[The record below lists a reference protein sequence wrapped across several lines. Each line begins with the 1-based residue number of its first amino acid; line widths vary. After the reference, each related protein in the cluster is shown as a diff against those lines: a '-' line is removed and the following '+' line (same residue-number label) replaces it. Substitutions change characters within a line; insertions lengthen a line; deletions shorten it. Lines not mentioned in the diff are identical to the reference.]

1 MDYKKI
7 SQEILANIGGK
18 ENIENAA
25 HCVTRLRLVLK
36 DTTKFDKEALSKIE
50 GTKGVFLNSGQLQ
63 IIFGTGTVEKVFAA
77 FSQEAGIKEVSLN
90 DIKSV
95 GMKKENIFKQ
105 GFKVFSDIFI
115 PIVPAFVGAALILG
129 IKSILTTAGLF
140 GMENSLADQFE
151 MIAGFAAF
159 LNVVA
164 STFAFLPLLVTY
176 SAVKRFGG
184 NPVFG
189 IVLGC
194 TMLFPTLMDANVFA
208 LGKETPEYWNLLG
221 FSVPAVGFQGGVFP
235 AILTSWFLA
244 KAEKF
249 FYKVVPQVVT
259 FILVPALTLIS
270 SGLALFLIF
279 GPIGNMLGQGLGAII
294 DFLYISCGPFGA
306 FVFAG
311 ALQPLVVTGTQHAI
325 QGIIGNMLG
334 QGLGA
339 IIDFLYI
346 SCGPFGA
353 FVFAGALQP
362 LVVTGT
368 QHAIQGIEASL
379 VAQTGFNYIQPLW
392 SVSIIAQGGGAIGMY
407 LLAKKHSKDREI
419 AVSSFIPTLFGISE
433 PAIFAVNLKD
443 SSIPFLCSILGAGLA
458 GAYMKI
464 FDVKAIGFALTG
476 LPGLTIVNPSALPHY
491 IIGNLLAFSLPIVFI
506 LAANKMKKIK

>member
-90 DIKSV
+90 DIKSA

-129 IKSILTTAGLF
+129 IKFILTTAGLF

-325 QGIIGNMLG
+325 QGI
-334 QGLGA
+334 
-339 IIDFLYI
+339 
-346 SCGPFGA
+346 
-353 FVFAGALQP
+353 
-362 LVVTGT
+362 
-368 QHAIQGIEASL
+368 EASL

-476 LPGLTIVNPSALPHY
+476 LPGLTIVNPPALPHY
-491 IIGNLLAFSLPIVFI
+491 IIGNLLAFSLPIIFI
-506 LAANKMKKIK
+506 LVANKMKKIK

>member
-270 SGLALFLIF
+270 SGLALFLVF
-279 GPIGNMLGQGLGAII
+279 GP
-294 DFLYISCGPFGA
+294 
-306 FVFAG
+306 
-311 ALQPLVVTGTQHAI
+311 
-325 QGIIGNMLG
+325 IGNMLG

-476 LPGLTIVNPSALPHY
+476 LPGLTIVNPPALPHY

-506 LAANKMKKIK
+506 LVANKMKKIK

>member
-90 DIKSV
+90 DIKSA

-129 IKSILTTAGLF
+129 IKFILTTAGLF

-270 SGLALFLIF
+270 SGLALFLVF
-279 GPIGNMLGQGLGAII
+279 GP
-294 DFLYISCGPFGA
+294 
-306 FVFAG
+306 
-311 ALQPLVVTGTQHAI
+311 
-325 QGIIGNMLG
+325 IGNMLG

-476 LPGLTIVNPSALPHY
+476 LPGLTIVNPPALPHY
-491 IIGNLLAFSLPIVFI
+491 IIGNLLAFSLPIIFI
-506 LAANKMKKIK
+506 LVANKMKKIK

>member
-151 MIAGFAAF
+151 MIAGFVAF

-270 SGLALFLIF
+270 SGLALFLVF
-279 GPIGNMLGQGLGAII
+279 GP
-294 DFLYISCGPFGA
+294 
-306 FVFAG
+306 
-311 ALQPLVVTGTQHAI
+311 
-325 QGIIGNMLG
+325 IGNMLG

-476 LPGLTIVNPSALPHY
+476 LPGLTIVNPPALPHY
-491 IIGNLLAFSLPIVFI
+491 IIGNLLAFSLPIIFI
-506 LAANKMKKIK
+506 LVTNKMKKIK

>member
-36 DTTKFDKEALSKIE
+36 DTTKFDKEALSRIE

-63 IIFGTGTVEKVFAA
+63 IIFGTGIVEKVFAA

-270 SGLALFLIF
+270 SGLALFLVF
-279 GPIGNMLGQGLGAII
+279 GP
-294 DFLYISCGPFGA
+294 
-306 FVFAG
+306 
-311 ALQPLVVTGTQHAI
+311 
-325 QGIIGNMLG
+325 IGNMLG

-476 LPGLTIVNPSALPHY
+476 LPGLTIVNPPALPHY
-491 IIGNLLAFSLPIVFI
+491 IIGNLLAFSLPIIFI
-506 LAANKMKKIK
+506 LVTNKMKKIK

>member
-36 DTTKFDKEALSKIE
+36 DTTKFDKEALSNIE

-63 IIFGTGTVEKVFAA
+63 IIFGTGTVEKVFNA
-77 FSQEAGIKEVSLN
+77 FLQEAGLKEASLS
-90 DIKSV
+90 DVKAAGI
-95 GMKKENIFKQ
+95 KKENIFKQ

-140 GMENSLADQFE
+140 GMENSFADQFE
-151 MIAGFAAF
+151 IVAGFAAF

-221 FSVPAVGFQGGVFP
+221 FSIPAVGFQGGVFP

-249 FYKVVPQVVT
+249 FYKIVPQVVT

-270 SGLALFLIF
+270 SGLALFLVF
-279 GPIGNMLGQGLGAII
+279 GPIGNMLGEGLGAII
-294 DFLYISCGPFGA
+294 DFLYMSCGPFGA

-311 ALQPLVVTGTQHAI
+311 ALQPLVVTGTHQ
-325 QGIIGNMLG
+325 
-334 QGLGA
+334 
-339 IIDFLYI
+339 
-346 SCGPFGA
+346 
-353 FVFAGALQP
+353 
-362 LVVTGT
+362 
-368 QHAIQGIEASL
+368 AIQGIEASL

-392 SVSIIAQGGGAIGMY
+392 SVSIIAQGGGAIAMY
-407 LLAKKHSKDREI
+407 LLAKKHSKDREV
-419 AVSSFIPTLFGISE
+419 AMSSFIPTLFGVTE

-443 SSIPFLCSILGAGLA
+443 SSIPFLCSALGAGFA

-476 LPGLTIVNPSALPHY
+476 LPGLTIVNPPALPHY
-491 IIGNLLAFSLPIVFI
+491 IIGNLIAFSLPIVFI
-506 LAANKMKKIK
+506 IFVNKIKKIK

>member
-77 FSQEAGIKEVSLN
+77 FLVEAGLKEASLS
-90 DIKSV
+90 DVKSA

-115 PIVPAFVGAALILG
+115 PIIPAFVGAALILG
-129 IKSILTTAGLF
+129 IKSVITTAGLF
-140 GMENSLADQFE
+140 GMEGSLADKYE
-151 MIAGFAAF
+151 IIAGFAAF
-159 LNVVA
+159 LTVVA

-184 NPVFG
+184 NPIFG

-194 TMLFPTLMDANVFA
+194 TMLYPSLMDANVFA

-259 FILVPALTLIS
+259 FILVPALTLVS
-270 SGLALFLIF
+270 SGLALFLVF

-294 DFLYISCGPFGA
+294 DFLYMSCGPLGA
-306 FVFAG
+306 F
-311 ALQPLVVTGTQHAI
+311 I
-325 QGIIGNMLG
+325 
-334 QGLGA
+334 
-339 IIDFLYI
+339 
-346 SCGPFGA
+346 
-353 FVFAGALQP
+353 FAGALQP

-407 LLAKKHSKDREI
+407 FLAKKKSKDREV

-476 LPGLTIVNPSALPHY
+476 LPGLTIVNPPALPHY

-506 LAANKMKKIK
+506 VLANKVKKIK

>member
-50 GTKGVFLNSGQLQ
+50 GTKGVFLNNGQLQ

-90 DIKSV
+90 DVKSA

-151 MIAGFAAF
+151 IAAGFAAF

-249 FYKVVPQVVT
+249 FYKIVPQVVT

-270 SGLALFLIF
+270 SGLALFLVF

-294 DFLYISCGPFGA
+294 DFLY
-306 FVFAG
+306 
-311 ALQPLVVTGTQHAI
+311 
-325 QGIIGNMLG
+325 M
-334 QGLGA
+334 
-339 IIDFLYI
+339 

-419 AVSSFIPTLFGISE
+419 AVPSFIPTLFGISE

-476 LPGLTIVNPSALPHY
+476 LPGLTIVNPPALPHY
-491 IIGNLLAFSLPIVFI
+491 IIGNLLAFSLPIIFI
-506 LAANKMKKIK
+506 LVTNKMKKIK

>member
-270 SGLALFLIF
+270 SGLALFLVF
-279 GPIGNMLGQGLGAII
+279 GP
-294 DFLYISCGPFGA
+294 
-306 FVFAG
+306 
-311 ALQPLVVTGTQHAI
+311 
-325 QGIIGNMLG
+325 IGNMLG

-392 SVSIIAQGGGAIGMY
+392 SISIIAQGGGAIGMY

-476 LPGLTIVNPSALPHY
+476 LPGLTIVNPPALPHY
-491 IIGNLLAFSLPIVFI
+491 IIGNLLAFSLPIIFI
-506 LAANKMKKIK
+506 LVTNKMKKIK

>member
-63 IIFGTGTVEKVFAA
+63 IIFGTGTIEKVFAA

-90 DIKSV
+90 DIKSA

-270 SGLALFLIF
+270 SGLALFLVF

-311 ALQPLVVTGTQHAI
+311 ALQPLVI
-325 QGIIGNMLG
+325 
-334 QGLGA
+334 
-339 IIDFLYI
+339 
-346 SCGPFGA
+346 
-353 FVFAGALQP
+353 
-362 LVVTGT
+362 TGT

-476 LPGLTIVNPSALPHY
+476 LPGLTIVNPPALPHY
-491 IIGNLLAFSLPIVFI
+491 IIGNLLAFSLPIIFI
-506 LAANKMKKIK
+506 LVTNKMKKIK

>member
-50 GTKGVFLNSGQLQ
+50 GTKGVFLNNGQLQ

-90 DIKSV
+90 DVKSA

-151 MIAGFAAF
+151 IAAGFAAF

-249 FYKVVPQVVT
+249 FYKIVPQVVT

-270 SGLALFLIF
+270 SGLALFLVF
-279 GPIGNMLGQGLGAII
+279 GP
-294 DFLYISCGPFGA
+294 
-306 FVFAG
+306 
-311 ALQPLVVTGTQHAI
+311 
-325 QGIIGNMLG
+325 IGNMLG

-476 LPGLTIVNPSALPHY
+476 LPGLTIVNPPALPHY
-491 IIGNLLAFSLPIVFI
+491 IIGNLLAFSLPIIFI
-506 LAANKMKKIK
+506 LVTNKMKKIK

>member
-90 DIKSV
+90 DVKSA

-270 SGLALFLIF
+270 SGLALFLVF
-279 GPIGNMLGQGLGAII
+279 GP
-294 DFLYISCGPFGA
+294 
-306 FVFAG
+306 
-311 ALQPLVVTGTQHAI
+311 
-325 QGIIGNMLG
+325 IGNMLG

-476 LPGLTIVNPSALPHY
+476 LPGLTIVNPPALPHY

>member
-36 DTTKFDKEALSKIE
+36 DTTKFDKEALSRIE

-90 DIKSV
+90 DVKSA

-325 QGIIGNMLG
+325 QGI
-334 QGLGA
+334 
-339 IIDFLYI
+339 
-346 SCGPFGA
+346 
-353 FVFAGALQP
+353 
-362 LVVTGT
+362 
-368 QHAIQGIEASL
+368 EASL

-476 LPGLTIVNPSALPHY
+476 LPGLTIVNPPALPHY
-491 IIGNLLAFSLPIVFI
+491 IIGNLLAFSLPIIFI
-506 LAANKMKKIK
+506 LVTNKMKKIK

>member
-90 DIKSV
+90 DVKSA

-208 LGKETPEYWNLLG
+208 LGKETPKYWNLLG

-279 GPIGNMLGQGLGAII
+279 GP
-294 DFLYISCGPFGA
+294 
-306 FVFAG
+306 
-311 ALQPLVVTGTQHAI
+311 
-325 QGIIGNMLG
+325 IGNMLG

-476 LPGLTIVNPSALPHY
+476 LPGLTIVNPPALPHY

>member
-90 DIKSV
+90 DIKSA

-270 SGLALFLIF
+270 SGLALFLVF
-279 GPIGNMLGQGLGAII
+279 GP
-294 DFLYISCGPFGA
+294 
-306 FVFAG
+306 
-311 ALQPLVVTGTQHAI
+311 
-325 QGIIGNMLG
+325 IGNMLG

-476 LPGLTIVNPSALPHY
+476 LPGLTIVNPPALPHY
-491 IIGNLLAFSLPIVFI
+491 IIGNLLAFSLPIIFI
-506 LAANKMKKIK
+506 LVTNKMKKIK

>member
-50 GTKGVFLNSGQLQ
+50 GTKGVFLNNGQLQ

-90 DIKSV
+90 DVKSA

-151 MIAGFAAF
+151 IAAGFAAF

-270 SGLALFLIF
+270 SGLALFLVF
-279 GPIGNMLGQGLGAII
+279 GP
-294 DFLYISCGPFGA
+294 
-306 FVFAG
+306 
-311 ALQPLVVTGTQHAI
+311 
-325 QGIIGNMLG
+325 IGNMLG

-476 LPGLTIVNPSALPHY
+476 LPGLTIVNPPALPHY
-491 IIGNLLAFSLPIVFI
+491 IIGNLLAFSLPIIFI
-506 LAANKMKKIK
+506 LVTNKMKKIK

>member
-7 SQEILANIGGK
+7 SQEILANIGEK

-270 SGLALFLIF
+270 SGLALFLVF
-279 GPIGNMLGQGLGAII
+279 GP
-294 DFLYISCGPFGA
+294 
-306 FVFAG
+306 
-311 ALQPLVVTGTQHAI
+311 
-325 QGIIGNMLG
+325 IGNMLG

-476 LPGLTIVNPSALPHY
+476 LPGLTIVNPPALPHY
-491 IIGNLLAFSLPIVFI
+491 IIGNLLAFSLPIIFI
-506 LAANKMKKIK
+506 LVTNKMKKIK

>member
-270 SGLALFLIF
+270 SGLALFLVF
-279 GPIGNMLGQGLGAII
+279 GP
-294 DFLYISCGPFGA
+294 
-306 FVFAG
+306 
-311 ALQPLVVTGTQHAI
+311 
-325 QGIIGNMLG
+325 IGNMLG

-476 LPGLTIVNPSALPHY
+476 LPGLTIVNPPALPHY
-491 IIGNLLAFSLPIVFI
+491 IIGNLLAFSLPIIFI
-506 LAANKMKKIK
+506 LVANKMKKIK

>member
-7 SQEILANIGGK
+7 SQEILTNIGGK

-63 IIFGTGTVEKVFAA
+63 IIFGTGTIEKVFAA

-90 DIKSV
+90 DVKSA

-270 SGLALFLIF
+270 SGLALFLVF
-279 GPIGNMLGQGLGAII
+279 GP
-294 DFLYISCGPFGA
+294 
-306 FVFAG
+306 
-311 ALQPLVVTGTQHAI
+311 
-325 QGIIGNMLG
+325 IGNMLG

-476 LPGLTIVNPSALPHY
+476 LPGLTIVNPPALPHY
-491 IIGNLLAFSLPIVFI
+491 IIGNLLAFSLPIIFI
-506 LAANKMKKIK
+506 LVTNKMKKIK

>member
-90 DIKSV
+90 DVKSA

-129 IKSILTTAGLF
+129 IKFILTTAGLF

-270 SGLALFLIF
+270 SGLALFLVF
-279 GPIGNMLGQGLGAII
+279 GP
-294 DFLYISCGPFGA
+294 
-306 FVFAG
+306 
-311 ALQPLVVTGTQHAI
+311 
-325 QGIIGNMLG
+325 IGNMLG

-464 FDVKAIGFALTG
+464 FDVKA
-476 LPGLTIVNPSALPHY
+476 
-491 IIGNLLAFSLPIVFI
+491 
-506 LAANKMKKIK
+506 

>member
-270 SGLALFLIF
+270 SGLALFLVF
-279 GPIGNMLGQGLGAII
+279 GP
-294 DFLYISCGPFGA
+294 
-306 FVFAG
+306 
-311 ALQPLVVTGTQHAI
+311 
-325 QGIIGNMLG
+325 IGNMLG

-476 LPGLTIVNPSALPHY
+476 LPGLTIVNPPALPHY
-491 IIGNLLAFSLPIVFI
+491 IIGNLLAFSLPIIFI
-506 LAANKMKKIK
+506 LVTNKMKKIK

>member
-270 SGLALFLIF
+270 SGLALFLVF
-279 GPIGNMLGQGLGAII
+279 GP
-294 DFLYISCGPFGA
+294 
-306 FVFAG
+306 
-311 ALQPLVVTGTQHAI
+311 
-325 QGIIGNMLG
+325 IGNMLG

-476 LPGLTIVNPSALPHY
+476 LPGLTIVNPPALPHY
-491 IIGNLLAFSLPIVFI
+491 IIGNLLAFSLPIIFI
-506 LAANKMKKIK
+506 LVANRMKKIK

>member
-90 DIKSV
+90 DIKSA

-129 IKSILTTAGLF
+129 IKSILTTARLF

-294 DFLYISCGPFGA
+294 DFLY
-306 FVFAG
+306 
-311 ALQPLVVTGTQHAI
+311 
-325 QGIIGNMLG
+325 M
-334 QGLGA
+334 
-339 IIDFLYI
+339 

-458 GAYMKI
+458 RAYMKI

-476 LPGLTIVNPSALPHY
+476 LPGLTIVNPPALPHY

>member
-7 SQEILANIGGK
+7 SQEILSNIGGK

-36 DTTKFDKEALSKIE
+36 DTTKFNKEALSNIE
-50 GTKGVFLNSGQLQ
+50 GTKGVFMNSGQLQ
-63 IIFGTGTVEKVFAA
+63 IIFGTGTIEKVFNT
-77 FSQEAGIKEVSLN
+77 FIKEAGLKEASLS
-90 DIKSV
+90 DVKAA

-129 IKSILTTAGLF
+129 IKSVITTAGLF
-140 GMENSLADQFE
+140 GMETSLAEQYE
-151 MIAGFAAF
+151 MVAGFASF

-184 NPVFG
+184 NPIFG

-208 LGKETPEYWNLLG
+208 LGKETPEYWNLFG

-249 FYKVVPQVVT
+249 FYKIVPQVVT

-270 SGLALFLIF
+270 SGLALFLVF

-294 DFLYISCGPFGA
+294 DFLY
-306 FVFAG
+306 
-311 ALQPLVVTGTQHAI
+311 
-325 QGIIGNMLG
+325 M
-334 QGLGA
+334 
-339 IIDFLYI
+339 

-407 LLAKKHSKDREI
+407 LLAKKYSKDREV
-419 AVSSFIPTLFGISE
+419 AMSSFIPTLFGISE

-476 LPGLTIVNPSALPHY
+476 LPGLTIVNPPALPHY
-491 IIGNLLAFSLPIVFI
+491 VIGNLLAFSLPIAFI
-506 LAANKMKKIK
+506 LLANKMKKIK

>member
-36 DTTKFDKEALSKIE
+36 DTTKFDKEALSNIE

-63 IIFGTGTVEKVFAA
+63 IIFGTGTVEKVFNA
-77 FSQEAGIKEVSLN
+77 FLQEAGLKEASLS
-90 DIKSV
+90 DVKAA
-95 GMKKENIFKQ
+95 GMKKQNIFKQ
-105 GFKVFSDIFI
+105 GLKVFSDIFI
-115 PIVPAFVGAALILG
+115 PIVPAFVGAAFILG
-129 IKSILTTAGLF
+129 IKAVLTTAGLF
-140 GMENSLADQFE
+140 GMATSLAEQYE

-164 STFAFLPLLVTY
+164 STFAFLPLLITY

-184 NPVFG
+184 NPILG

-194 TMLFPTLMDANVFA
+194 TMLFPSLMDAGVFA
-208 LGKETPEYWNLLG
+208 LGKETPEYWNLFG
-221 FSVPAVGFQGGVFP
+221 ISVPAVGFQGGVFP

-270 SGLALFLIF
+270 SGLALFLVF
-279 GPIGNMLGQGLGAII
+279 GPIGNMLGEGLGAII
-294 DFLYISCGPFGA
+294 DFLYMSCGPFGA

-311 ALQPLVVTGTQHAI
+311 ALQPLVVTGTHQ
-325 QGIIGNMLG
+325 
-334 QGLGA
+334 
-339 IIDFLYI
+339 
-346 SCGPFGA
+346 
-353 FVFAGALQP
+353 
-362 LVVTGT
+362 
-368 QHAIQGIEASL
+368 AIQGIEASL

-392 SVSIIAQGGGAIGMY
+392 SVSIIAQGGGAIAMY
-407 LLAKKHSKDREI
+407 LLAKKHSKDREV
-419 AVSSFIPTLFGISE
+419 AMSSFIPTLFGVTE

-443 SSIPFLCSILGAGLA
+443 SSIPFLCSALGAGFA

-476 LPGLTIVNPSALPHY
+476 LPGLTIVNPPALPHY
-491 IIGNLLAFSLPIVFI
+491 IIGNLIAFSLPIVFI
-506 LAANKMKKIK
+506 IFVNKIKKIK

>member
-105 GFKVFSDIFI
+105 GFKVFSDILI

-270 SGLALFLIF
+270 SGLALFLVF
-279 GPIGNMLGQGLGAII
+279 GP
-294 DFLYISCGPFGA
+294 
-306 FVFAG
+306 
-311 ALQPLVVTGTQHAI
+311 
-325 QGIIGNMLG
+325 IGNMLG

-476 LPGLTIVNPSALPHY
+476 LPGLTIVNPPALPHY
-491 IIGNLLAFSLPIVFI
+491 IIGNLLAFSLPIIFI
-506 LAANKMKKIK
+506 LVTNKMKKIK

>member
-90 DIKSV
+90 DVKSA

-270 SGLALFLIF
+270 SGLALFLVF

-294 DFLYISCGPFGA
+294 DFLY
-306 FVFAG
+306 
-311 ALQPLVVTGTQHAI
+311 
-325 QGIIGNMLG
+325 M
-334 QGLGA
+334 
-339 IIDFLYI
+339 

-392 SVSIIAQGGGAIGMY
+392 SVSIIAQGGGAIGIY

-476 LPGLTIVNPSALPHY
+476 LPGLTIVNPPALPHY

>member
-90 DIKSV
+90 DVKSA

-294 DFLYISCGPFGA
+294 DFLY
-306 FVFAG
+306 
-311 ALQPLVVTGTQHAI
+311 
-325 QGIIGNMLG
+325 M
-334 QGLGA
+334 
-339 IIDFLYI
+339 

-476 LPGLTIVNPSALPHY
+476 LPGLTIVNPPALPHY

-506 LAANKMKKIK
+506 LVANKMKKIK

>member
-208 LGKETPEYWNLLG
+208 L
-221 FSVPAVGFQGGVFP
+221 
-235 AILTSWFLA
+235 
-244 KAEKF
+244 
-249 FYKVVPQVVT
+249 
-259 FILVPALTLIS
+259 
-270 SGLALFLIF
+270 
-279 GPIGNMLGQGLGAII
+279 
-294 DFLYISCGPFGA
+294 
-306 FVFAG
+306 
-311 ALQPLVVTGTQHAI
+311 
-325 QGIIGNMLG
+325 
-334 QGLGA
+334 
-339 IIDFLYI
+339 
-346 SCGPFGA
+346 
-353 FVFAGALQP
+353 
-362 LVVTGT
+362 
-368 QHAIQGIEASL
+368 
-379 VAQTGFNYIQPLW
+379 
-392 SVSIIAQGGGAIGMY
+392 
-407 LLAKKHSKDREI
+407 
-419 AVSSFIPTLFGISE
+419 
-433 PAIFAVNLKD
+433 
-443 SSIPFLCSILGAGLA
+443 
-458 GAYMKI
+458 
-464 FDVKAIGFALTG
+464 
-476 LPGLTIVNPSALPHY
+476 
-491 IIGNLLAFSLPIVFI
+491 
-506 LAANKMKKIK
+506 

>member
-325 QGIIGNMLG
+325 QGI
-334 QGLGA
+334 
-339 IIDFLYI
+339 
-346 SCGPFGA
+346 
-353 FVFAGALQP
+353 
-362 LVVTGT
+362 
-368 QHAIQGIEASL
+368 EASL

>member
-90 DIKSV
+90 DVKSA

-208 LGKETPEYWNLLG
+208 LGKETPKYWNLLG

-325 QGIIGNMLG
+325 QGI
-334 QGLGA
+334 
-339 IIDFLYI
+339 
-346 SCGPFGA
+346 
-353 FVFAGALQP
+353 
-362 LVVTGT
+362 
-368 QHAIQGIEASL
+368 EASL

-419 AVSSFIPTLFGISE
+419 AISSFIPTLFGISE

-476 LPGLTIVNPSALPHY
+476 LPGLTIVNPPALPHY

>member
-36 DTTKFDKEALSKIE
+36 DTTKFDKEALSRIE

-63 IIFGTGTVEKVFAA
+63 IIFGTGIVEKVFAA

-90 DIKSV
+90 DVKSA
-95 GMKKENIFKQ
+95 GIKKENIFKQ

-325 QGIIGNMLG
+325 QGI
-334 QGLGA
+334 
-339 IIDFLYI
+339 
-346 SCGPFGA
+346 
-353 FVFAGALQP
+353 
-362 LVVTGT
+362 
-368 QHAIQGIEASL
+368 EASL

-476 LPGLTIVNPSALPHY
+476 LPGLTIVNPPALPHY
-491 IIGNLLAFSLPIVFI
+491 IIGNLLAFSLPIIFI
-506 LAANKMKKIK
+506 LVTNKMKKIK

>member
-7 SQEILANIGGK
+7 SQEILSNIGGK

-50 GTKGVFLNSGQLQ
+50 GTKGVFMNSGQLQ
-63 IIFGTGTVEKVFAA
+63 IIFGTGTVEKVFNV
-77 FSQEAGIKEVSLN
+77 FIKEAGLKEASLN
-90 DIKSV
+90 DVKAA

-129 IKSILTTAGLF
+129 IKSVITTAGLF
-140 GMENSLADQFE
+140 GMEASLAEQYE
-151 MIAGFAAF
+151 ILAGFASF
-159 LNVVA
+159 LTVVA

-184 NPVFG
+184 NPIFG

-208 LGKETPEYWNLLG
+208 LGKETPEYWNLFG

-249 FYKVVPQVVT
+249 FYKIVPQVVT

-270 SGLALFLIF
+270 SGLALFLVF

-294 DFLYISCGPFGA
+294 DFLY
-306 FVFAG
+306 
-311 ALQPLVVTGTQHAI
+311 
-325 QGIIGNMLG
+325 M
-334 QGLGA
+334 
-339 IIDFLYI
+339 

-407 LLAKKHSKDREI
+407 LLAKKYSKDREV
-419 AVSSFIPTLFGISE
+419 AMSSFIPTLFGISE

-476 LPGLTIVNPSALPHY
+476 LPGLTIVNPPALPHY
-491 IIGNLLAFSLPIVFI
+491 VIGNLLAFSLPIVFI
-506 LAANKMKKIK
+506 LLANKMKKIK

>member
-325 QGIIGNMLG
+325 QGI
-334 QGLGA
+334 
-339 IIDFLYI
+339 
-346 SCGPFGA
+346 
-353 FVFAGALQP
+353 
-362 LVVTGT
+362 
-368 QHAIQGIEASL
+368 EASL

-476 LPGLTIVNPSALPHY
+476 LPGLTIVNPPALPHY
-491 IIGNLLAFSLPIVFI
+491 IIGNLLAFSLPIIFI
-506 LAANKMKKIK
+506 LVTNKMKKIK

>member
-63 IIFGTGTVEKVFAA
+63 IIFGTGIVEKVFAA

-270 SGLALFLIF
+270 SGLALFLVF
-279 GPIGNMLGQGLGAII
+279 GP
-294 DFLYISCGPFGA
+294 
-306 FVFAG
+306 
-311 ALQPLVVTGTQHAI
+311 
-325 QGIIGNMLG
+325 IGNMLG

-476 LPGLTIVNPSALPHY
+476 LPGLTIVNPPALPHY
-491 IIGNLLAFSLPIVFI
+491 IIGNLLAFSLPIIFI
-506 LAANKMKKIK
+506 LVTNKMKKIK